1 MSDLLSV
8 LEKKYKSFDKRLEVL
23 ESASNDIDADTAEKA
38 VQLLAEKAKYGQHFS
53 DVVSVAAKFNIN
65 NKESF
70 LLEFA
75 EKAKDDPNQS
85 GSSFYI
91 LYKLGYKDAAD
102 QYWKRC
108 IDHYSHPSLKARMIA
123 FGLLFDDLSE
133 EAEKMINELVSN
145 NNDIPDLCLKKPEP
159 KNICNLSTWID

>member
-75 EKAKDDPNQS
+75 EKAKDDQKKS
-85 GSSFYI
+85 VSSFYI
-91 LYKLGYKDAAD
+91 LYKLWYKDAAD
-102 QYWKRC
+102 Q
-108 IDHYSHPSLKARMIA
+108 
-123 FGLLFDDLSE
+123 
-133 EAEKMINELVSN
+133 
-145 NNDIPDLCLKKPEP
+145 
-159 KNICNLSTWID
+159 